1 MAKQSLLETLVTNTT
16 GKTYI
21 DPETTQTIILD
32 IAANMERKIASA
44 EEQASEVVQD
54 TNN

>member
-1 MAKQSLLETLVTNTT
+1 MAKPSLLETLTIDTS

-32 IAANMERKIASA
+32 IAAQMERKIAKA
-44 EEQASEVVQD
+44 EEQSKESKQET
-54 TNN
+54 TN